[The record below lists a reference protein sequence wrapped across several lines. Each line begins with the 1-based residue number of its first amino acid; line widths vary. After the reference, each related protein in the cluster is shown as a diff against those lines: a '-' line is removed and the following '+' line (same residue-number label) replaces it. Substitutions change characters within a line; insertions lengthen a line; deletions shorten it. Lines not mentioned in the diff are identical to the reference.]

1 MQEEFGRGYLYLHFR
16 SMALVVQ
23 KFGGTS
29 VADADRIRNVARRIV
44 GTAQAGNG
52 VVAVVSAMGRE
63 TDELVALAREVS
75 DRSHPRELDML
86 LTAGERVTMALV
98 AMAIQDLGVEATSL
112 TGSQAGILTTGRH
125 GRAEIIEI
133 KADRVREGLAEGKVV
148 IVAGFQ
154 GVDPSS
160 KDVTT
165 LGRGGSDAT
174 AVALAAALSAD
185 RCEIY
190 TDVDGVY
197 TADPRL
203 VEDAVRIQE
212 LSYEEMLELASAGAG
227 VLMPRS
233 VEFGRRFSIP
243 INVRSSFHDGVGT
256 WVKEETMEQA
266 IVRGIAHD
274 VSEAKVTVY
283 SVPDTPGVAATVFEP
298 LAFAGVN
305 VDMIVQNVSHD
316 GTTDISFTV
325 PETSLDSATA
335 IATEVA
341 QTIGAG
347 GATVDTEI
355 AKVTVVGIGMKTESG
370 VAARMF
376 RILADHGINIEMIST
391 SPIRISCVV
400 CGNQVGAAVK
410 ALHTGLGLDR
420 EVES

>member
-1 MQEEFGRGYLYLHFR
+1 MP
-16 SMALVVQ
+16 LVVQ

-29 VADADRIRNVARRIV
+29 VADAERIRSVAHRIAD
-44 GTAQAGNG
+44 TYNDGNG
-52 VVAVVSAMGRE
+52 VVAVVSAMGKQ
-63 TDELVALAREVS
+63 TDELLALASEVS
-75 DRSHPRELDML
+75 PHSHPRELDML

-98 AMAIQDLGVEATSL
+98 AMAIQDLGVGAQSL

-125 GRAEIIEI
+125 GQAEILEIRAE
-133 KADRVREGLAEGKVV
+133 RVESALAESKVV

-154 GVDPSS
+154 GVNPDS

-174 AVALAAALSAD
+174 AVALAAALGAD

-190 TDVDGVY
+190 TDVDGVF

-203 VEDAVRIQE
+203 VGSARLLPEVTF
-212 LSYEEMLELASAGAG
+212 EEMLELASAGAG

-243 INVRSSFHDGVGT
+243 IHVRSSFQDGGGT

-266 IVRGIAHD
+266 VVRGIAHD
-274 VSEAKVTVY
+274 TSESKVTVY
-283 SVPDTPGVAATVFEP
+283 QVPDTPGVAASLFEP
-298 LAFAGVN
+298 LAEAGVN

-325 PETSLDSATA
+325 PTAVVDMARREAERVADS
-335 IATEVA
+335 V
-341 QTIGAG
+341 GAG
-347 GATVDTEI
+347 GVTIDSDI
-355 AKVTVVGIGMKTESG
+355 AKVSVVGIGMKTESG
-370 VAARMF
+370 VASRMF

-400 CGNQVGAAVK
+400 RGNQVGQAVK
-410 ALHTGLGLDR
+410 ALHTGLGLDGDF
-420 EVES
+420 ES